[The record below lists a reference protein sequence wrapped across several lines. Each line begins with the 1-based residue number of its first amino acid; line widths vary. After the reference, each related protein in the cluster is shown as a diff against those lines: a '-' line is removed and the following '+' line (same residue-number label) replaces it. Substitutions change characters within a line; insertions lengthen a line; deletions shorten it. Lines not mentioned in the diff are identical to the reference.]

1 MKLLQYE
8 FMQRSITALVLSA
21 LGAYLFFCLPAWC
34 FSLLIF
40 VALIYTLFVE
50 MPRLI
55 PYKGILFWLITL
67 LYPIMPF
74 CMLIFLNQYPHYRL
88 LVFVAILAVCAND
101 IGAYCSG
108 KMWGKHKIYPAISP
122 KKTWEGFL
130 GGLLLT
136 FIALLIFTILM
147 HNTLHIFSLIS
158 MALMFSIVGT
168 TGDFFES
175 WLKRKAHV
183 KDSGT
188 LLPGHG
194 GLLDRFDSLL
204 FVILLVFFYKE
215 WLAKKLL

>member
-1 MKLLQYE
+1 MKLLKYE
-8 FMQRSITALVLSA
+8 LVQRSITALVLS
-21 LGAYLFFCLPAWC
+21 FFGIYIFFFLPAWC

-40 VALIYTLFVE
+40 LAGLYTVLNE

-55 PYKGILFWLITL
+55 PYKGILFWLIAFF
-67 LYPIMPF
+67 YPIIPF
-74 CMLIFLNQYPHYRL
+74 LMVIALNQQSDYRM

-122 KKTWEGFL
+122 KKTWEGFI
-130 GGLLLT
+130 GGFFFTVSTLICFA
-136 FIALLIFTILM
+136 FITHKKVDFGTLIILSF
-147 HNTLHIFSLIS
+147 LFSFI
-158 MALMFSIVGT
+158 GT
-168 TGDFFES
+168 SGDFFES
-175 WLKRKAHV
+175 WLKRKAKV

-204 FVILLVFFYKE
+204 FVIIFVFFCKELLV
-215 WLAKKLL
+215 KKLL